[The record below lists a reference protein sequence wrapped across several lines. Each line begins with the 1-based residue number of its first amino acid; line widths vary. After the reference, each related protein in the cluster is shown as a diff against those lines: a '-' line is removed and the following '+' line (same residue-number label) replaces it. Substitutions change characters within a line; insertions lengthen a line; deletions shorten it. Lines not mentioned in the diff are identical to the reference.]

1 MALQIRRG
9 NSTEMT
15 ASVTPLDGEPI
26 WNADTGKL
34 YIGNGSLTANLLTAV
49 NDAPTLSEVVG
60 VNPVN
65 NQQDDVLF
73 YNASSGDYEN
83 EQITFQKL
91 SDLNLSLIHISEPT
105 RPY

>member
-49 NDAPTLSEVVG
+49 NDAPTLS
-60 VNPVN
+60 
-65 NQQDDVLF
+65 
-73 YNASSGDYEN
+73 
-83 EQITFQKL
+83 KL
-91 SDLNLSLIHISEPT
+91 WE
-105 RPY
+105 